1 MMIGKMRL
9 KKYLQFIKESVN
21 NDSMYWQDEQQV
33 KDIFQY
39 IVDEGYALSI
49 TKVFFGY
56 YGYSSNKFYN
66 PNKNS
71 EDSELLMF
79 DVDQDDVILS
89 GQTYHPGWR
98 ISIVKSQ
105 YSGGRRQLKI
115 LDPRH
120 DVTDEF
126 QSAISQLKGEG
137 YIVDTIEDEDGKTN
151 LENIHLY
158 SGSIITWIPETPEKP
173 FTTNLDE
180 MSDGDIFISSAE
192 LVILI
197 HQSEEVKFTEKMLA
211 EVYDWKCDR
220 IEGDKIYC
228 HVDIEDMAFSI
239 LSRSARERWGKIL
252 ESGELDI
259 GDYYGDGYYPEIN
272 SMFQY
277 TLDKDN
283 RVLVV
288 KALIQELGGLD
299 STLKELEDSEIYEE
313 LVGKTEDEVIDFLL
327 KERFLDSIKKLS
339 TDSEIMDS
347 VRETISDW
355 ERQAHC
361 EQNWE
366 DLMNEFDK
374 VVSDV
379 TEYTKLEKEVE
390 KYYIM
395 KDTNVKVYYKTIVT
409 HYEIPFQDKWILD
422 YGKALKGHS
431 LDALF
436 EEWCNDDYIS
446 YDLNPRFK
454 DWGDVDSGE
463 LNREIASILEYSL
476 KPSS

>member
-1 MMIGKMRL
+1 MRL

-21 NDSMYWQDEQQV
+21 NDSMYWLDEQQI

-39 IVDEGYALSI
+39 IVDEGYALSV
-49 TKVFFGY
+49 TKLFFGY
-56 YGYSSNKFYN
+56 YGYSNNKFYD

-71 EDSELLMF
+71 EELAMF
-79 DVDQDDVILS
+79 DVNSGDDVIFS
-89 GQTYHPGWR
+89 GESYYPGYR

-105 YSGGRRQLKI
+105 YKGS
-115 LDPRH
+115 

-137 YIVDTIEDEDGKTN
+137 YVVDTIEDEDGKTN

-158 SGSIITWIPETPEKP
+158 SGSIITWIPETPGKP
-173 FTTNLDE
+173 FTTNQDE
-180 MSDGDIFISSAE
+180 MGDGDIYISSAE
-192 LVILI
+192 LVILVN
-197 HQSEEVKFTEKMLA
+197 QSEEVKFTEKMLA
-211 EVYDWKCDR
+211 EAYDWKCDR

-228 HVDIEDMAFSI
+228 HVSIDDMARAI
-239 LSRSARERWGKIL
+239 LSRSARERWCKIL
-252 ESGELDI
+252 EEGELDI
-259 GDYYGDGYYPEIN
+259 SDYYGDGYYPEIN

-299 STLKELEDSEIYEE
+299 STLKELDDSEIYEE
-313 LVGKTEDEVIDFLL
+313 LVGKTEDEVIQILL
-327 KERFLDSIKKLS
+327 KERFLRAITQLS
-339 TDSEIMDS
+339 QDSEIMDS

-355 ERQAHC
+355 TRQAHC

-366 DLMNEFDK
+366 DLINEFDEC
-374 VVSDV
+374 VSEV

-390 KYYIM
+390 KYYIK
-395 KDTNVKVYYKTIVT
+395 KDTNEKVYYKTMVT
-409 HYEIPFQDKWILD
+409 HYELPFQDKWILE
-422 YGKALKGHS
+422 YGKSLKGYS
-431 LDALF
+431 LDSLF
-436 EEWCNDDYIS
+436 IEWCSDDYTN
-446 YDLNPRFK
+446 YELKPHFK

-463 LNREIASILEYSL
+463 LNKEIASILRYSF

>member
-1 MMIGKMRL
+1 MRL
-9 KKYLQFIKESVN
+9 KKYLQFINESEKTIP
-21 NDSMYWQDEQQV
+21 DTDLYWIDEQQI

-39 IVDEGYALSI
+39 IIDEGYALSI

-56 YGYSSNKFYN
+56 YGYSNNKFYD
-66 PNKNS
+66 PNKNP
-71 EDSELLMF
+71 DDDKLLMF
-79 DVDQDDVILS
+79 DINDGDDVIFS
-89 GQTYHPGWR
+89 GESYYPGYR
-98 ISIVKSQ
+98 IGIVKSQ
-105 YSGGRRQLKI
+105 YKGS
-115 LDPRH
+115 

-151 LENIHLY
+151 LENIHLDK
-158 SGSIITWIPETPEKP
+158 GSIITWIPETSGKP
-173 FTTNLDE
+173 LTDKQE
-180 MSDGDIFISSAE
+180 DMADGDIYISSAE
-192 LVILI
+192 LVILVN
-197 HQSEEVKFTEKMLA
+197 QSEEVKLTDKMLA
-211 EVYDWKCDR
+211 EIYEWKCDR
-220 IEGDKIYC
+220 VEGNNIYC

-283 RVLVV
+283 RVLIV
-288 KALIQELGGLD
+288 KALIKELGGLE

-313 LVGKTEDEVIDFLL
+313 LVGKTEDEFIQILL
-327 KERFLDSIKKLS
+327 KERFLRAITQLS
-339 TDSEIMDS
+339 QDSEIMGS

-366 DLMNEFDK
+366 DLINEFDEC
-374 VVSDV
+374 VSEV

-390 KYYIM
+390 KYYTK
-395 KDTNVKVYYKTIVT
+395 KDTNEKVYYKTMVT
-409 HYEIPFQDKWILD
+409 HYELPFQDKWILE
-422 YGKALKGHS
+422 YGKSLKGYS
-431 LDALF
+431 LDSLF
-436 EEWCNDDYIS
+436 IEWCSDDYTN
-446 YDLNPRFK
+446 YELKPHFK
-454 DWGDVDSGE
+454 DWGDVDSKE
-463 LNREIASILEYSL
+463 LNSEISSILKYHF
-476 KPSS
+476 KN

>member
-1 MMIGKMRL
+1 MRL

-21 NDSMYWQDEQQV
+21 DNSMYWIDKDQI
-33 KDIFQY
+33 KDIFHY
-39 IVDEGYALSI
+39 ITDEGYSLSI

-56 YGYSSNKFYN
+56 YGYSDNKFYD
-66 PNKNS
+66 PNKNP
-71 EDSELLMF
+71 EDSKLVMF

-89 GQTYHPGWR
+89 GETYHPGWR
-98 ISIVKSQ
+98 IRIVKSQ
-105 YSGGRRQLKI
+105 YSGVRRPLNI
-115 LDPRH
+115 IDPRY
-120 DVTDEF
+120 DFTDEF

-158 SGSIITWIPETPEKP
+158 SGSIITWIPETPGKP
-173 FTTNLDE
+173 FTTNLNV
-180 MSDGDIFISSAE
+180 MSDGDIYISSAE

-228 HVDIEDMAFSI
+228 HVSISDMARAI
-239 LSRSARERWGKIL
+239 LSRSAYQSWGEIL

-259 GDYYGDGYYPEIN
+259 GDYYGDGYYPEID

-283 RVLVV
+283 RVLLV
-288 KALIQELGGLD
+288 KALIKELGGLETTINNLIDDD
-299 STLKELEDSEIYEE
+299 SSYES
-313 LVGKTEDEVIDFLL
+313 LVGKSEDEVIDFLL

-339 TDSEIMDS
+339 TDSEIMSS

-355 ERQAHC
+355 DRQAHC
-361 EQNWE
+361 DQNWK
-366 DLMNEFDK
+366 DLINEFDD
-374 VVSDV
+374 VVSEV

-390 KYYIM
+390 KYYV
-395 KDTNVKVYYKTIVT
+395 KKGTNERVYYKTIVT
-409 HYEIPFQDKWILD
+409 HYELPFQEKWILD
-422 YGKALKGHS
+422 YGKALKGYS
-431 LDALF
+431 LDSLF
-436 EEWCNDDYIS
+436 EQWCSDEYLDYK
-446 YDLNPRFK
+446 LEPRFR
-454 DWGDVDSGE
+454 DWGDVDSKD
-463 LNREIASILEYSL
+463 LNKEIAAILNYNL
-476 KPSS
+476 KA